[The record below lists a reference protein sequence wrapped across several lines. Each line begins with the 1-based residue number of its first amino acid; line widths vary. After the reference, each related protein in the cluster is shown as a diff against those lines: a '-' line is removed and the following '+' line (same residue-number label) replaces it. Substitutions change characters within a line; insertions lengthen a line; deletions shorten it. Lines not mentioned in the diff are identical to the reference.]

1 MSIEQSQENA
11 NKQQAE
17 IFRCLVWSVGTVTC
31 LLESCFAWYINKCEN
46 ELECFIRC
54 HPDETEDT
62 CGNTFTAC

>member
-17 IFRCLVWSVGTVTC
+17 IFRRLVWNVGTVTC

-46 ELECFIRC
+46 ELGYFIKC
-54 HPDETEDT
+54 YLDKEEY
-62 CGNTFTAC
+62 A